1 VKRAVPVVVPILWAA
16 ALAAISAVGCRDVR
30 TLRPGPASDVR
41 PAPIHVGA
49 LVPGGPLPAPRAV
62 GYAETPYA
70 INQGQQL
77 FDAFNCTGCHSHGG
91 GGMGPA
97 LMDDQWIY
105 GSDPANLYD
114 TISEGRPNGM
124 PAFGARIPPEQI
136 WQLVAYVRALGSLTP
151 RAETPA
157 RSDHLQPRTG
167 FAPSPATP
175 KTQMAEHP
183 G

>member
-1 VKRAVPVVVPILWAA
+1 VRRRILIAAGLGLA
-16 ALAAISAVGCRDVR
+16 ALGCRDVR
-30 TLRPGPASDVR
+30 TLRPGPAIDVH
-41 PAPIHVGA
+41 PQPIHVGA
-49 LVPGGPLPAPRAV
+49 LVPGGPLPAPRTARF
-62 GYAETPYA
+62 YAETPYA
-70 INQGQQL
+70 ISQGQQL

-97 LMDDQWIY
+97 LMDDEWIY

-124 PAFGARIPPEQI
+124 PAFGARIPPQQI
-136 WQLVAYVRALGSLTP
+136 WQLVAFVRSLGSLTP

-175 KTQMAEHP
+175 ASQMAEHP